1 MEYYP
6 NGNLDDM
13 MRNNRDIINFEDNT
27 ELVDK
32 IIKSTCHG
40 LIELYDNGIMHG
52 NLKPTNILF
61 NNEMKLYLSDYC
73 YFFVDILQSR
83 PDYFMSPE
91 KMLQNQV
98 GTKTDIWSFGNIIYY
113 ILTGSPI
120 FHQINSIIA
129 KNNDY
134 NRIENIIE
142 ENIPDEVKYKE
153 LLLKMLHYDPS
164 DRITIYEVK
173 EILDHF

>member
-6 NGNLDDM
+6 NGNLDDV
-13 MRNNRDIINFEDNT
+13 MRNSRSIINIEDN
-27 ELVDK
+27 EVLIDK
-32 IIKSTCHG
+32 IIKSICQG
-40 LIELYDNGIMHG
+40 LVELYDNGIMHG
-52 NLKPTNILF
+52 NLKPSNILF
-61 NNEMKLYLSDYC
+61 NNELKLLLSDYC
-73 YFFVDILQSR
+73 YFFVDILQSG

-91 KMLQNQV
+91 KMLQHQV

-120 FHQINSIIA
+120 FHQINSIIT

-134 NRIENIIE
+134 NKIKEIIE
-142 ENIPDEVKYKE
+142 ENIPDDMKYRE

-173 EILDHF
+173 KILNEL